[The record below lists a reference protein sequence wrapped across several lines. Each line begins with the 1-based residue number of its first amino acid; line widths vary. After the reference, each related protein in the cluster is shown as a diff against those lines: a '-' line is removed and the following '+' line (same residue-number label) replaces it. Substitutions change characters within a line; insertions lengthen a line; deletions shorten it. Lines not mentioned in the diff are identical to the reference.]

1 MGTRKNWGNEMVM
14 PGEKGA
20 YEKYSKS
27 EKRVYWGFVIAAVC
41 GAALS
46 LAWKPY
52 IAPLLK

>member
-1 MGTRKNWGNEMVM
+1 MVM

-20 YEKYSKS
+20 YKKYSKS
-27 EKRVYWGFVIAAVC
+27 EKRVYWGFVIAVAC

-52 IAPLLK
+52 IRPLLQGLGMV